1 MAWQDPVNA
10 PAPHFESEE
19 RADAWWDGQGI
30 DRADYA
36 PCRCHTE
43 EAQAEQA
50 RDPGWVCGGCQEH
63 EDARERSEEA
73 RR

>member
-1 MAWQDPVNA
+1 MAWEDPVNLTA
-10 PAPHFESEE
+10 PPFESEE

-50 RDPGWVCGGCQEH
+50 REPSWICGGCE
-63 EDARERSEEA
+63 EYEAAMAEREA